1 MTRKKEHKAVFRPR
15 ARLLELLGDQLIRH
29 HRIALFEL
37 VKNAYDADSPSVDI
51 FLKDIQ
57 SKGKALIEVR
67 DTGEGMDLETV
78 LNVWLEPASD
88 HKANKRKQNIRT
100 P

>member
-1 MTRKKEHKAVFRPR
+1 MFKTTEHKAVFKPR

-37 VKNAYDADSPSVDI
+37 VKNSYDADSPSVDI
-51 FLKDIQ
+51 LLRNVQDPEMGF
-57 SKGKALIEVR
+57 IEVR
-67 DTGEGMDLETV
+67 DAGEGMDLETV
-78 LNVWLEPASD
+78 LNVWFEPASD
-88 HKANKRKQNIRT
+88 HKAKRRIQDY